1 MTNDNGYMVY
11 PDGSVYYDLEAAKE
25 VAKMDSWRGPVFKT
39 RVESVDTNETLAV
52 YLHGEEIEPGA
63 VYIREEEVEP

>member
-1 MTNDNGYMVY
+1 
-11 PDGSVYYDLEAAKE
+11 
-25 VAKMDSWRGPVFKT
+25 
-39 RVESVDTNETLAV
+39 VEDVDTNETLAV